1 MKEITLREEDARK
14 EDQINLE
21 RSPEFRMSAGGGGG
35 EGAILRM
42 KYAL

>member
-14 EDQINLE
+14 EDQISLE

-35 EGAILRM
+35 AILRM